1 MRTTYVAENT
11 TAIAQLDG
19 DSQFCATRYGCRLR
33 RCRLTAEIRDNYQ
46 VYNIPKFDGYHHR
59 EQPLVLQDK
68 YVPKVKKSNSH
79 QTVPADVLHQR

>member
-1 MRTTYVAENT
+1 
-11 TAIAQLDG
+11 
-19 DSQFCATRYGCRLR
+19 
-33 RCRLTAEIRDNYQ
+33 